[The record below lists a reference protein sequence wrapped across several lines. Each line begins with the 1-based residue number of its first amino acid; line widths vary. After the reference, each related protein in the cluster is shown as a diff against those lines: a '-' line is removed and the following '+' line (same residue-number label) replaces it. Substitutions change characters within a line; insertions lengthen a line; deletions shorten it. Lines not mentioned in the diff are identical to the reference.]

1 MAFSLQDQLAQKIKD
16 LYPNAEVKKINKDNF
31 LDIHVPSVHPKR
43 GTHLFFNT
51 SKDLIKIGF
60 YCREEDFIAEILK
73 RVKSLESYSQGIR
86 PLGNPEFTS
95 VEEAVSCAN
104 SMVNN
109 MANLEPKAPKEDI
122 KVSEPKNDNPPKK
135 ESDKSLPT
143 QKEEA
148 KAKQNSQTK
157 SIPDKPNKKE
167 SKEYCFDDP
176 ESFLTSIQL
185 LRNYYLALS
194 SSSYR
199 FRSEFEKLL
208 LDFTSLSVVP
218 KIGDDILRIM
228 HEDGFGIGALLFKPM
243 HDAEKIYEEEFETHD
258 EYVTYSENYVSD
270 INAVADQTLLLD
282 TISFLIKLGN
292 ILDENESPSG
302 NLSAQDRYFP
312 VFLILKTNP
321 NLELNTL
328 KSVLKEIDYEGVD
341 TLLLKASGN
350 FNQLSNE
357 EKLGLILYD
366 FILWDEPDAGL
377 DIKSADITAARSI
390 FSLLTK
396 NASLGEKLVGGF
408 NDNASFEIFQFFNVE
423 FNRAGFHEFCL
434 ERWKEL
440 SAEWNIE
447 ILQVMMTKV
456 MLSFHPNTYKNNPV
470 LEHYLEIYYPVLD
483 LSDIPSSDV
492 LDSSVEESKE
502 KEEKGTQ
509 AASAPKKEKAVPI
522 DKGKKKKEPE
532 KGPYILDETEKT
544 LVITSMLHS
553 ILFVILQVGS
563 KLDRFTEAE
572 IADIQSTAVTMGE
585 WFDMDEDECLK
596 ALHETLELLKK
607 CKAIFNN
614 DGMDAYVF
622 LNCVGI
628 YNNVSNEAVREDII
642 RYMNDLAN
650 ADGKVT
656 SKEKENLHYYGML
669 IRHGDDYFNDPLK
682 YLIEEAENKNPA
694 PETKDKSQKTK
705 KVKIGEHIVI
715 DASTNTLICNLFHK
729 ILFVIITTGSN
740 FKPEGEYDEGDPEIL
755 RYTDDA
761 VNDVSQSALA
771 MGSWFNYDE
780 DDCADFLNETYEMIG
795 ELKKQSFILSD
806 ITASFCYIIHENID
820 TEEGRNDIVRFMMDH
835 AQVDGEVDELEDIYL
850 DLNKSKILFGRL
862 F

>member
-1 MAFSLQDQLAQKIKD
+1 
-16 LYPNAEVKKINKDNF
+16 
-31 LDIHVPSVHPKR
+31 
-43 GTHLFFNT
+43 
-51 SKDLIKIGF
+51 
-60 YCREEDFIAEILK
+60 
-73 RVKSLESYSQGIR
+73 
-86 PLGNPEFTS
+86 
-95 VEEAVSCAN
+95 
-104 SMVNN
+104 
-109 MANLEPKAPKEDI
+109 
-122 KVSEPKNDNPPKK
+122 K
-135 ESDKSLPT
+135 ES
-143 QKEEA
+143 
-148 KAKQNSQTK
+148 N
-157 SIPDKPNKKE
+157 
-167 SKEYCFDDP
+167 EYCFNDP

-194 SSSYR
+194 SSSNR
-199 FRSEFEKLL
+199 FRTSFEKLL

-228 HEDGFGIGALLFKPM
+228 HEDGFGIGALLLKPM
-243 HDAEKIYEEEFETHD
+243 FDAEKKYEEEFKTHD
-258 EYVTYSENYVSD
+258 EYVKYLEKYVTD
-270 INAVADQTLLLD
+270 INALADQKLILD

-292 ILDENESPSG
+292 ILEEDESPSG

-328 KSVLKEIDYEGVD
+328 KSVLKEIDYKGVD
-341 TLLLKASGN
+341 ELLLKASGN
-350 FNQLSNE
+350 FKQLSNE

-377 DIKSADITAARSI
+377 DIKLADITAARSI
-390 FSLLTK
+390 FSLATQ
-396 NASLGEKLVGGF
+396 NASLGEELIGGF

-434 ERWKEL
+434 ELWKEL

-447 ILQVMMTKV
+447 ILQVLVAKV
-456 MLSFHPNTYKNNPV
+456 TLRFHPATYKNNPV
-470 LEHYLEIYYPVLD
+470 LEDYLEIYYPVLD

-492 LDSSVEESKE
+492 LDSSIVESKSEE
-502 KEEKGTQ
+502 KKEKGTQ
-509 AASAPKKEKAVPI
+509 EAAAPKKQKAVPE

-544 LVITSMLHS
+544 LKITSMPHS
-553 ILFVILQVGS
+553 ILFVLLQVGS

-628 YNNVSNEAVREDII
+628 YNNVSDEAVREDII

-656 SKEKENLHYYGML
+656 SKEKENLHFYGML
-669 IRHGDDYFNDPLK
+669 IRHGNVDFNDPLK
-682 YLIEEAENKNPA
+682 NLVEEAENKKSA
-694 PETKDKSQKTK
+694 PETKDKPQKTK

-729 ILFVIITTGSN
+729 ILFVIINTGSN
-740 FKPEGEYDEGDPEIL
+740 FKPVGEYDESDPEIL

-761 VNDVSQSALA
+761 VNDVSQSAVA

-806 ITASFCYIIHENID
+806 IAASFCYIIHEKID
-820 TEEGRNDIVRFMMDH
+820 TDEGRNDIVRFMMDH
-835 AQVDGEVDELEDIYL
+835 AQVDGEIDELEDIYL

>member
-1 MAFSLQDQLAQKIKD
+1 MALSLQDQLAQKIKD
-16 LYPNAEVKKINKDNF
+16 LHPNAEVKKINKDNF
-31 LDIHVPSVHPKR
+31 LDIHIPSVHPKR

-51 SKDLIKIGF
+51 SKYLIKIGF
-60 YCREEDFIAEILK
+60 YCREEDFIAEIVK
-73 RVKSLESYSQGIR
+73 RVKSLESYTQGIR

-104 SMVNN
+104 SMLNN
-109 MANLEPKAPKEDI
+109 MANLDAKAPKEDI
-122 KVSEPKNDNPPKK
+122 KVNKPKNDDTPKK
-135 ESDKSLPT
+135 ELDNILPT
-143 QKEEA
+143 SNV
-148 KAKQNSQTK
+148 KADTNLK
-157 SIPDKPNKKE
+157 SSPNKPNKKE
-167 SKEYCFDDP
+167 STEYCFDDP

-194 SSSYR
+194 SSSAWIR
-199 FRSEFEKLL
+199 TSFEKLL
-208 LDFTSLSVVP
+208 LNFTSLSVVP

-228 HEDGFGIGALLFKPM
+228 HEDGFGIGALLLKPM
-243 HDAEKIYEEEFETHD
+243 FDAEKIYDEEFETHD
-258 EYVTYSENYVSD
+258 EYVNYLEKYVTD
-270 INAVADQTLLLD
+270 INALADQKLILD
-282 TISFLIKLGN
+282 TISFLITLGN
-292 ILDENESPSG
+292 ILNEDESPSG

-328 KSVLKEIDYEGVD
+328 KSVLKEIAYKGTDK
-341 TLLLKASGN
+341 LLLKASGN

-377 DIKSADITAARSI
+377 DIKSSDITAARSI
-390 FSLLTK
+390 FSLVTQ
-396 NASLGEKLVGGF
+396 NASLGVELVGGF

-447 ILQVMMTKV
+447 ILGVLITKL

-470 LEHYLEIYYPVLD
+470 LEDYLEIYYPVLD
-483 LSDIPSSDV
+483 LSVIPSSDV
-492 LDSSVEESKE
+492 LDSSIEESKSEE

-509 AASAPKKEKAVPI
+509 ERAASKKQKAVPE

-532 KGPYILDETEKT
+532 KGPYILDENEKT
-544 LVITSMLHS
+544 LVITSMIHS

-563 KLDRFTEAE
+563 KLDKFNMAE
-572 IADIQSTAVTMGE
+572 IRDIQSTAVTMGE
-585 WFDMDEDECLK
+585 WFDMDQDECLK
-596 ALHETLELLKK
+596 ALDETLELLKK

-642 RYMNDLAN
+642 RYMNDLVN

-656 SKEKENLHYYGML
+656 SKEKENLHFYSML
-669 IRHGDDYFNDPLK
+669 IRHGNDYFNDPIK
-682 YLIEEAENKNPA
+682 YM
-694 PETKDKSQKTK
+694 
-705 KVKIGEHIVI
+705 VK
-715 DASTNTLICNLFHK
+715 
-729 ILFVIITTGSN
+729 
-740 FKPEGEYDEGDPEIL
+740 
-755 RYTDDA
+755 
-761 VNDVSQSALA
+761 
-771 MGSWFNYDE
+771 
-780 DDCADFLNETYEMIG
+780 
-795 ELKKQSFILSD
+795 
-806 ITASFCYIIHENID
+806 
-820 TEEGRNDIVRFMMDH
+820 
-835 AQVDGEVDELEDIYL
+835 
-850 DLNKSKILFGRL
+850 
-862 F
+862 